1 METRYERHH
10 IKKGIV
16 SLLGTA
22 LLIGS
27 CIKYTL
33 PKSYLR
39 TEDFDNAAWVKIDN
53 RSAQGIWGYYMK
65 EDIAHTALNWQAYI
79 REVKKK
85 NDGIL
90 EGNIVLPDLDG
101 DNKVSE

>member
-1 METRYERHH
+1 METRYERHQ

-16 SLLGTA
+16 SLLGA
-22 LLIGS
+22 GLLIGS
-27 CIKYTL
+27 CIKYAL
-33 PKSYLR
+33 PKSYLS
-39 TEDFDNAAWVKIDN
+39 TKDFDNAAWIEVDN
-53 RSAQGIWGYYMK
+53 RSPQGIWGYYMK

-90 EGNIVLPDLDG
+90 EGEIFLPDLDNDG
-101 DNKVSE
+101 LVDE